1 MNGKVALIP
10 GEGVGQEIL
19 DEARVVMDQV
29 AQDFG
34 HTFAFEEAR
43 PENGAAEA
51 LGVCRRADAA
61 LCGAGNGG
69 SANTQLLALIRRE
82 LSLHTLLRP
91 FRIFPPLVRALP
103 RRVERFR
110 GVDLLIVSDSRD
122 VPSRPQVALERAFE
136 LASRRW
142 HLVTSVDAATGGES
156 FPAWREAALEV
167 AERRYRGGVRLE
179 HVALE
184 HAALRFVTSPTRF
197 DVVVAPAPVAD
208 VLIDRAATLGGSP
221 WLQSGAAVGDGSFGL
236 YGPLAGPAPAMPRGA
251 ANPVG
256 GILAA
261 ALLLRHSLG
270 LEREASAVEA
280 AVAAAIAHGARTA
293 DLSSDRPLTTR
304 AMGEAIRANLATD
317 FSTSRAI

>member
-10 GEGVGQEIL
+10 GAGVGQEIL
-19 DEARVVMDQV
+19 DEARAVLDQV

-34 HTFAFEEAR
+34 HAFTFEEAR
-43 PENGAAEA
+43 PESGATEVLAA
-51 LGVCRRADAA
+51 CRRADAA
-61 LCGAGNGG
+61 LCGAGGG
-69 SANTQLLALIRRE
+69 NSGATAQLAL
-82 LSLHTLLRP
+82 HTTLRP

-110 GVDLLIVSDSRD
+110 GVDLLVVSESPD
-122 VPSRPQVALERAFE
+122 VPARPAAALERAFE

-142 HLVTSVDAATGGES
+142 HLVTSVDAAQGTDV
-156 FPAWREAALEV
+156 FAAWRDAALEV
-167 AERRYRGGVRLE
+167 ARRHPGIRLE
-179 HVALE
+179 HVAVD
-184 HAALRFVTSPTRF
+184 HAALRFITSPTQF
-197 DVVVAPAPVAD
+197 DVVAAPAPLAD
-208 VLIDRAATLGGSP
+208 LLIEQSATLGGSR
-221 WLQSGAAVGDGSFGL
+221 WLLAGGAVGDGTFGL
-236 YGPLAGPAPAMPRGA
+236 YSPLQGPGLELARGT

-280 AVAAAIAHGARTA
+280 AVAAAIAHGARSA
-293 DLSSDRPLTTR
+293 DLSGDHPLTTR

>member
-1 MNGKVALIP
+1 MNAKVALIFS
-10 GEGVGQEIL
+10 EGVGQEIL
-19 DEARVVMDQV
+19 DEARAVLDQV
-29 AQDFG
+29 GQDFG
-34 HTFAFEEAR
+34 HTFAFEEA
-43 PENGAAEA
+43 PAENAAGALAA
-51 LGVCRRADAA
+51 CQRADAA
-61 LCGAGNGG
+61 LSGVGNGAAAIG
-69 SANTQLLALIRRE
+69 QTLALVRRE

-91 FRIFPPLVRALP
+91 FRIFPPLVRSLP
-103 RRVERFR
+103 RRVDRFR

-122 VPSRPQVALERAFE
+122 IPSRPQIALERAFD

-142 HLVTSVDAATGGES
+142 HLVTSVDAAKGGES
-156 FPAWREAALEV
+156 IPAWRDAALEV
-167 AERRYRGGVRLE
+167 AQRYRGGVRLE

-208 VLIDRAATLGGSP
+208 LLMDQAATLGGSP
-221 WLQSGAAVGDGSFGL
+221 WLLAGAAVGDAAFGL
-236 YGPLAGPAPAMPRGA
+236 YGPLIGPASPVPRGA

-280 AVAAAIAHGARTA
+280 AVAAAIAHGARTV
-293 DLSSDRPLTTR
+293 DLSPEHPLTTR
-304 AMGEAIRANLATD
+304 GMGESIRANLATD